1 MVPCVYGSSA
11 YPGKVKFADF
21 LKIVP
26 IAAGSNKGA
35 GCQFRE
41 RKIAMLFNEARIGRS
56 GW

>member
-1 MVPCVYGSSA
+1 MVPVYDSSA

-26 IAAGSNKGA
+26 IAAGSNKGT

-41 RKIAMLFNEARIGRS
+41 RKIAMLFNNARIGRS